1 MEHKLFFVF
10 AGNDAVGFEG
20 ALAYDSLHYSL
31 IDAKDRALH
40 VIEYSD
46 WVHVAELIDNR
57 LDIVLEG
64 YWTEDGNLE
73 WDRE

>member
-10 AGNDAVGFEG
+10 AGDYHVEFEG

-31 IDAKDRALH
+31 IDAKNRAVHL
-40 VIEYSD
+40 IEYTD
-46 WVHVAELIDNR
+46 WVHIAELIDNR

-64 YWTEDGNLE
+64 FWTEDGDLE
-73 WDRE
+73 WDPE